1 MQGTIS
7 TFESVV
13 ARGRRGAVLPAAD
26 GSPELVL
33 VNVVSLNFFTA
44 LGVTAAQGRLFAP
57 GDDALLEAQP
67 GVVLGQAFWQR
78 RFGGDPSIV
87 GSTVRLGRGEPVG
100 VTVLGVLPP
109 TFRDLD
115 AAADRHVW
123 LPPQTWTRLTGP
135 EEFQRRDSRW
145 FDVIARLRDGASV
158 EAAEAE
164 VATLA
169 VSLAQEFPAA
179 NAGRSARVLSDL
191 DYRLESGGMNAA
203 ALLGIVLLVV
213 LITCVN
219 VANLLLAHGTARS
232 QEMAVRVALGAGRFT
247 LVRQLLTESALLGVL
262 GASAGLIIAM
272 WLIRVLPALMP
283 APPGLH
289 SLLLFDTDA
298 RVVLFTLAVTLL
310 TMVVVS
316 LAPAWIASRAD
327 VLPLMKGESGMYRSR
342 HAEGVLRQVLI
353 TGQITISVILLCTAA
368 VLARSFVETHRADI
382 GISRRPLLTIW
393 ATLDL
398 PAGIGF
404 EAVRQL
410 EQLPGVAGVAVAL
423 RAPLSLSGGGLAQR
437 VSIPGVPTDAAG
449 GLPTVKFNAVSAN
462 FFQVIGTGIVRGRA
476 FTDDEQRGGEPVV
489 IVNEQFAAQFLPG
502 RDPIGTR
509 IVLRGS
515 EGTGHRVVGVA
526 RNAVINRIGE
536 PPEPYLYVPYWR
548 HDYSEMTFILDA
560 MTDRPALGPAARDV
574 LRRIDARL
582 EPRRMITM
590 EQYIEYS
597 ASEYRA
603 TAALAVLLGFIGL
616 VLTVLGV
623 YGVIAYRT
631 ERRTREIGI
640 RIALGAARGQVLALV
655 LSEGVRVGLIG
666 LAIGIPVALA
676 ATRLMKSL
684 LFGVTP
690 WDAVL
695 FGGASLIVF
704 VAVCAA
710 TVVPAWRATRVNP
723 ITALRGG

>member
-1 MQGTIS
+1 VAGNVLVLVDDDVIAELEQVRARRRVRRPESFESARVLLCPMITVTAMRDERRGIDVWHNVRYAARTLARSSSFTLTATLALGLAIGANGAIFGLVDALWFRPPGVRDSGTLVRVFGTTSTNREDPWSYPEYLAMQGTIS
-7 TFESVV
+7 AFESVV

-67 GVVLGQAFWQR
+67 GIVLGQAFWQR

-179 NAGRSARVLSDL
+179 NTGRSARVLSDL

-342 HAEGVLRQVLI
+342 HAEGVLRHVLI
-353 TGQITISVILLCTAA
+353 TGQIAISVTLLCTAA

-423 RAPLSLSGGGLAQR
+423 RAPLSLSGGG
-437 VSIPGVPTDAAG
+437 AAG
-449 GLPTVKFNAVSAN
+449 
-462 FFQVIGTGIVRGRA
+462 IDTGRSYRRGWRPA
-476 FTDDEQRGGEPVV
+476 HSEIQRRQHE
-489 IVNEQFAAQFLPG
+489 FLPG
-502 RDPIGTR
+502 HRHRHRTR
-509 IVLRGS
+509 TSLHRRRTTRRRAGSDRQRAVCGSVPAGPGSDRNPDSSGRKRRHRASRRRRRAQRGDQS
-515 EGTGHRVVGVA
+515 HR
-526 RNAVINRIGE
+526 RTPR
-536 PPEPYLYVPYWR
+536 
-548 HDYSEMTFILDA
+548 
-560 MTDRPALGPAARDV
+560 ALP
-574 LRRIDARL
+574 LC
-582 EPRRMITM
+582 
-590 EQYIEYS
+590 
-597 ASEYRA
+597 
-603 TAALAVLLGFIGL
+603 AVL
-616 VLTVLGV
+616 
-623 YGVIAYRT
+623 A
-631 ERRTREIGI
+631 
-640 RIALGAARGQVLALV
+640 
-655 LSEGVRVGLIG
+655 
-666 LAIGIPVALA
+666 P
-676 ATRLMKSL
+676 RL
-684 LFGVTP
+684 
-690 WDAVL
+690 
-695 FGGASLIVF
+695 
-704 VAVCAA
+704 
-710 TVVPAWRATRVNP
+710 
-723 ITALRGG
+723 